1 MKFICNRYYFM
12 FQNKNFIYCIII
24 NLKLREIYV
33 KIEIS
38 KFKKSDYKKLLNM
51 QLPECILTGLWIIN
65 FIKNYM
71 ENIFGVWKLYVSYKL
86 LALILIINFS
96 VFCLLKF
103 TMKKYK
109 SFRKTLSVKIF
120 DFLQKIFSK
129 DGERYMER
137 QHKKC

>member
-1 MKFICNRYYFM
+1 M
-12 FQNKNFIYCIII
+12 
-24 NLKLREIYV
+24 

-38 KFKKSDYKKLLNM
+38 KLKKSDYKKLLNM